1 MFNYIFLMTKTNYN
15 NRILLFY
22 ILPFNISQRII
33 YVALGIVAFLIAYSA
48 GAAVHMGKQQ
58 TDDLKRHFAEQI
70 RGIDQNGI
78 FFNNVRIALGMF
90 VPAAGIGLGVISGF
104 YTGMIFTAIAATS
117 ALNNVPPLVIL
128 ITPFGIME
136 VFAYGIAISRSGIFI
151 YQIVKKQEKIGKFI
165 HAHVSANMTSTRQ
178 PLYPCTILYDTD
190 KQHLCNKQYRHP
202 SYDRHF
208 RFQRLVIRRCG
219 RWDLNPRT
227 PKR

>member
-1 MFNYIFLMTKTNYN
+1 VFNYIFLMAKTNYN
-15 NRILLFY
+15 NRILLFC
-22 ILPFNISQRII
+22 ILPFNIRQRVI
-33 YVALGIVAFLIAYSA
+33 YVALGVVAFLIAYSA

-58 TDDLKRHFAEQI
+58 TEDLRRHFAEQI

-78 FFNNVRIALGMF
+78 FINNARIALGMF

-151 YQIVKKQEKIGKFI
+151 YQIVKKRSWREYAVPILIEIGIVILILLAGAVIEWQIITQFKGS
-165 HAHVSANMTSTRQ
+165 HVLPNA
-178 PLYPCTILYDTD
+178 
-190 KQHLCNKQYRHP
+190 
-202 SYDRHF
+202 
-208 RFQRLVIRRCG
+208 
-219 RWDLNPRT
+219 
-227 PKR
+227 

>member
-1 MFNYIFLMTKTNYN
+1 MAKTNYN
-15 NRILLFY
+15 NRILLFC
-22 ILPFNISQRII
+22 ILPFNIRQRVI
-33 YVALGIVAFLIAYSA
+33 YVALGIAAFLIAYSA

-58 TDDLKRHFAEQI
+58 TEDLRRHFAEQI

-78 FFNNVRIALGMF
+78 FINNARIALGMF

-151 YQIVKKQEKIGKFI
+151 YQLVKKKSWREYAVPILIEIGIVILILLAGAVIEWQIITQFKGS
-165 HAHVSANMTSTRQ
+165 HVLPNA
-178 PLYPCTILYDTD
+178 
-190 KQHLCNKQYRHP
+190 
-202 SYDRHF
+202 
-208 RFQRLVIRRCG
+208 
-219 RWDLNPRT
+219 
-227 PKR
+227 

>member
-1 MFNYIFLMTKTNYN
+1 MAKTNYN
-15 NRILLFY
+15 NRILLFC
-22 ILPFNISQRII
+22 ILPFNIRQRVI

-58 TDDLKRHFAEQI
+58 TEDLRRHFAEQI
-70 RGIDQNGI
+70 RGIDQNRI
-78 FFNNVRIALGMF
+78 FINNARIALGMF

-151 YQIVKKQEKIGKFI
+151 YQLVKKKSWREYAVPILIEIGIVILILLAGAVIEWQIITQFKGS
-165 HAHVSANMTSTRQ
+165 HVLPNA
-178 PLYPCTILYDTD
+178 
-190 KQHLCNKQYRHP
+190 
-202 SYDRHF
+202 
-208 RFQRLVIRRCG
+208 
-219 RWDLNPRT
+219 
-227 PKR
+227 

>member
-1 MFNYIFLMTKTNYN
+1 MTKTNYN
-15 NRILLFY
+15 NRILLFC
-22 ILPFNISQRII
+22 ILPFNISQRVI

-58 TDDLKRHFAEQI
+58 TEDLKRHFAEQI

-78 FFNNVRIALGMF
+78 FINNVRIALGMF

-151 YQIVKKQEKIGKFI
+151 YQIVKKKSWREYAVPILIEIGIVILILLAGAVIEWHIITQFKGS
-165 HAHVSANMTSTRQ
+165 HVLPNA
-178 PLYPCTILYDTD
+178 
-190 KQHLCNKQYRHP
+190 
-202 SYDRHF
+202 
-208 RFQRLVIRRCG
+208 
-219 RWDLNPRT
+219 
-227 PKR
+227 

>member
-1 MFNYIFLMTKTNYN
+1 VFNYIFLMAKTNYN
-15 NRILLFY
+15 NRILLFC
-22 ILPFNISQRII
+22 ILPFNIRQRVI

-58 TDDLKRHFAEQI
+58 TEDLRRHFAEQI

-78 FFNNVRIALGMF
+78 FINNARIALGMF

-117 ALNNVPPLVIL
+117 ALNNAPPLVIL

-151 YQIVKKQEKIGKFI
+151 YQIVKKRSWREYAVPILIEIGIVILILLAGAVIEWQIITQFKGS
-165 HAHVSANMTSTRQ
+165 HVLPNA
-178 PLYPCTILYDTD
+178 
-190 KQHLCNKQYRHP
+190 
-202 SYDRHF
+202 
-208 RFQRLVIRRCG
+208 
-219 RWDLNPRT
+219 
-227 PKR
+227 

>member
-1 MFNYIFLMTKTNYN
+1 MFNYIFLMAKTNYN
-15 NRILLFY
+15 NRILLFC
-22 ILPFNISQRII
+22 ILPFNIRQRVI

-58 TDDLKRHFAEQI
+58 TEDLRRHFAEQI

-78 FFNNVRIALGMF
+78 FINNARIALGMF

-151 YQIVKKQEKIGKFI
+151 YQLVKKKSWREYVVPILIEIGIVILILLAGAVIEWQIITQFKGS
-165 HAHVSANMTSTRQ
+165 HVLPNA
-178 PLYPCTILYDTD
+178 
-190 KQHLCNKQYRHP
+190 
-202 SYDRHF
+202 
-208 RFQRLVIRRCG
+208 
-219 RWDLNPRT
+219 
-227 PKR
+227 

>member
-1 MFNYIFLMTKTNYN
+1 MAKTNYN
-15 NRILLFY
+15 NRILLFC
-22 ILPFNISQRII
+22 ILPFNIRQRVI

-58 TDDLKRHFAEQI
+58 TEDLRRHFAEQI

-78 FFNNVRIALGMF
+78 FINNARIALGMF

-151 YQIVKKQEKIGKFI
+151 YQLVKKKSWREYAVPILIEIGI
-165 HAHVSANMTSTRQ
+165 V
-178 PLYPCTILYDTD
+178 ILI
-190 KQHLCNKQYRHP
+190 L
-202 SYDRHF
+202 
-208 RFQRLVIRRCG
+208 LAGAVIEWQIITQFKG
-219 RWDLNPRT
+219 SQVLPNA
-227 PKR
+227 

>member
-1 MFNYIFLMTKTNYN
+1 MAKTNYN
-15 NRILLFY
+15 NRILLFC
-22 ILPFNISQRII
+22 ILPFNIRQRVI

-58 TDDLKRHFAEQI
+58 TEDLRRHFAEQI
-70 RGIDQNGI
+70 RGIDQYGI
-78 FFNNVRIALGMF
+78 FINNARIALGMF

-151 YQIVKKQEKIGKFI
+151 YQLVKKKSWREYAVPILIEIGIVILILLAGAMIEWQIITQFKGS
-165 HAHVSANMTSTRQ
+165 HVLPNA
-178 PLYPCTILYDTD
+178 
-190 KQHLCNKQYRHP
+190 
-202 SYDRHF
+202 
-208 RFQRLVIRRCG
+208 
-219 RWDLNPRT
+219 
-227 PKR
+227 

>member
-1 MFNYIFLMTKTNYN
+1 MAKTNYN
-15 NRILLFY
+15 NRILLFC
-22 ILPFNISQRII
+22 ILPFNIRQRVI

-58 TDDLKRHFAEQI
+58 TEDLRRHFAEQI

-78 FFNNVRIALGMF
+78 FFNNVRIALLMF

-151 YQIVKKQEKIGKFI
+151 YQLVKKKSWREYAVPILIEIGIVILILLAGAVIEWHIITQFKGS
-165 HAHVSANMTSTRQ
+165 HVLPNA
-178 PLYPCTILYDTD
+178 
-190 KQHLCNKQYRHP
+190 
-202 SYDRHF
+202 
-208 RFQRLVIRRCG
+208 
-219 RWDLNPRT
+219 
-227 PKR
+227 

>member
-1 MFNYIFLMTKTNYN
+1 M
-15 NRILLFY
+15 
-22 ILPFNISQRII
+22 PFNIRQRVI

-58 TDDLKRHFAEQI
+58 TEDLRRHFAEQI

-78 FFNNVRIALGMF
+78 FINNARIALGMF

-104 YTGMIFTAIAATS
+104 YTGMIFTTIAATS

-151 YQIVKKQEKIGKFI
+151 YQIVKKRSWREYAVPILIEIGIVILILLAGAVIEWQIITQFKGS
-165 HAHVSANMTSTRQ
+165 HVLPNA
-178 PLYPCTILYDTD
+178 
-190 KQHLCNKQYRHP
+190 
-202 SYDRHF
+202 
-208 RFQRLVIRRCG
+208 
-219 RWDLNPRT
+219 
-227 PKR
+227 

>member
-1 MFNYIFLMTKTNYN
+1 MAKTNYN
-15 NRILLFY
+15 NRILLFC
-22 ILPFNISQRII
+22 ILPFNIRQRVI

-58 TDDLKRHFAEQI
+58 TEDLRRHFAEQI

-78 FFNNVRIALGMF
+78 FINNARIALGMF
-90 VPAAGIGLGVISGF
+90 VPAAGIGLGVVSGF

-151 YQIVKKQEKIGKFI
+151 YQIVKKRSWREYAVPILIEIGIVILILLAGAVIEWQIITQFKGS
-165 HAHVSANMTSTRQ
+165 HVLPNA
-178 PLYPCTILYDTD
+178 
-190 KQHLCNKQYRHP
+190 
-202 SYDRHF
+202 
-208 RFQRLVIRRCG
+208 
-219 RWDLNPRT
+219 
-227 PKR
+227 

>member
-1 MFNYIFLMTKTNYN
+1 MAKTNYN
-15 NRILLFY
+15 NRILLFC
-22 ILPFNISQRII
+22 ILPFNIRQRVI

-58 TDDLKRHFAEQI
+58 TEDLRRHFAEQI

-78 FFNNVRIALGMF
+78 FINNARIALGMF

-151 YQIVKKQEKIGKFI
+151 YQLVKKKSWREYAVPILIEIGIVILILLAGAVIEWHIITQFKGS
-165 HAHVSANMTSTRQ
+165 HVLPNA
-178 PLYPCTILYDTD
+178 
-190 KQHLCNKQYRHP
+190 
-202 SYDRHF
+202 
-208 RFQRLVIRRCG
+208 
-219 RWDLNPRT
+219 
-227 PKR
+227 

>member
-1 MFNYIFLMTKTNYN
+1 MAKTNYN
-15 NRILLFY
+15 NRILLFC
-22 ILPFNISQRII
+22 ILPFNIRQRVI

-58 TDDLKRHFAEQI
+58 TEDLRRHFAEQI
-70 RGIDQNGI
+70 KGIDQNGI
-78 FFNNVRIALGMF
+78 FINNARIALGMF

-151 YQIVKKQEKIGKFI
+151 YQIVKKKSWREYAVPILIEIGI
-165 HAHVSANMTSTRQ
+165 V
-178 PLYPCTILYDTD
+178 ILILLAGAIIEWHIITQF
-190 KQHLCNKQYRHP
+190 KGSHMLPNA
-202 SYDRHF
+202 
-208 RFQRLVIRRCG
+208 
-219 RWDLNPRT
+219 
-227 PKR
+227 